1 MYCIFLIL
9 IVLIL
14 VINYTFRIL
23 CRQIATEL
31 FQIIFKIVA
40 MFYYEVVL

>member
-1 MYCIFLIL
+1 MYCTFLIL

-14 VINYTFRIL
+14 VINYTFRI

-40 MFYYEVVL
+40 MFHDEVVL